1 MATLNLTSDISSAGL
16 TTDTILSNV
25 VLTNATITT
34 GGISRTSTT
43 AEVGTKADLLVA
55 ASYPTVT
62 DTKSVYVYIKNVGPN
77 VVRLSVID
85 NTASN
90 AEDEMSFA
98 AGDWAMFPWASATNI
113 TMYQTSAGTSV
124 VEYGVF
130 A

>member
-1 MATLNLTSDISSAGL
+1 MATLNLTSDLSAAGL

-43 AEVGTKADLLVA
+43 AEVGTKAVLLTA
-55 ASYPTVT
+55 ASYPNPT
-62 DTKSVYVYIKNVGPN
+62 DTTSVYVYIKNIGPN
-77 VVRLSVID
+77 VVRMSVIAE
-85 NTASN
+85 TGSN
-90 AEDEMSFA
+90 EEAEMSFA

-113 TMYQTSAGTSV
+113 TMHQTSAGTSII
-124 VEYGVF
+124 EYGVF